1 MIKAI
6 AIDDELLALK
16 VIESFCAKVDFINLE
31 KTFHKPKEALKY
43 LEEYPVDLLFLD
55 INMPSMT
62 GLELFRS
69 ITQNTMVIFTTAY
82 SEYAVEGF
90 NLNAIDYLLKP
101 FTHERFLQGV
111 NKANEYFKIQQPIEV
126 KNSPYLYI
134 RADYRLHKI
143 ALSDILYIEGLDDY
157 LKIHIATTKPIVAR
171 MTMKIMLE
179 KLPTKEFMRVHR
191 SYIVPFSRIENVRNK
206 IITIANEEIPIGG
219 SYEKVFLKI
228 LENKIKT

>member
-16 VIESFCAKVDFINLE
+16 VIENFCARVDFINLE

-62 GLELFRS
+62 GIELFRN

-101 FTHERFLQGV
+101 FTFERFLQGV
-111 NKANEYFKIQQPIEV
+111 NKSKEYFRIQQPNDAEIQT
-126 KNSPYLYI
+126 YIYI

-143 ALSDILYIEGLDDY
+143 PLVDILFIEGLDDY
-157 LKIHIATTKPIVAR
+157 LKIHNVNTKPIVAR
-171 MTMKIMLE
+171 MTMKAILE
-179 KLPTKEFMRVHR
+179 KLPTKDFMRVHR
-191 SYIVPFSRIENVRNK
+191 SFIIPFGRIENVRNK
-206 IITIANEEIPIGG
+206 IISIGEEEIPIGI
-219 SYEKVFLKI
+219 SYEKSFF
-228 LENKIKT
+228 ENFEK

>member
-134 RADYRLHKI
+134 RAGYRLHKI